1 MLFISLGGFLV
12 RYVENGVREDFGK
25 ITLKGLRVPLCRLDE
40 EDYLEVVLGKK
51 SVKTRARDEISLRDA
66 EGGQVSDDLSVEV
79 LDLSA
84 RAEHCLQRAG
94 IASIGQLCA
103 MNEEELFRIRNMGK
117 KTVEEVKDKLSK
129 LGCGL
134 KEI

>member
-1 MLFISLGGFLV
+1 M

-40 EDYLEVVLGKK
+40 EEYLEVVFGKK
-51 SVKTRARDEISLRDA
+51 SVKARARDEISLRDA
-66 EGGQVSDDLSVEV
+66 EAGQVSDDLSIEV

-84 RAEHCLQRAG
+84 RAEHCLQRVG
-94 IASIGQLCA
+94 VTTIGQLCA

-129 LGCGL
+129 LGWGL
-134 KEI
+134 IEIY

>member
-1 MLFISLGGFLV
+1 M

-40 EDYLEVVLGKK
+40 EEYLEVVFGKK
-51 SVKTRARDEISLRDA
+51 SVKARARDEISLRDA
-66 EGGQVSDDLSVEV
+66 EGGQVSDDLSIEV

-84 RAEHCLQRAG
+84 RAEHCLQRVG
-94 IASIGQLCA
+94 VTTIGQLCA

-129 LGCGL
+129 LGWGL
-134 KEI
+134 IEI

>member
-1 MLFISLGGFLV
+1 M

-40 EDYLEVVLGKK
+40 EEYLEVVFGKK
-51 SVKTRARDEISLRDA
+51 SVKARARDEISLRDA
-66 EGGQVSDDLSVEV
+66 EGGQVSDDLSIEL

-84 RAEHCLQRAG
+84 RAEHCLQRVGVAT
-94 IASIGQLCA
+94 IGQLCA
-103 MNEEELFRIRNMGK
+103 MNEEELFRIRNIGK

-129 LGCGL
+129 LGWGL
-134 KEI
+134 IEI

>member
-1 MLFISLGGFLV
+1 M

-25 ITLKGLRVPLCRLDE
+25 LTLKGLGVPLCRLNE
-40 EDYLEVVLGKK
+40 EEYLEVVFGRK
-51 SVKTRARDEISLRDA
+51 SVKGRARDEISLRDA
-66 EGGQVSDDLSVEV
+66 EGGQVSDDLSIEL

-84 RAEHCLQRAG
+84 RAEHCLQRVGVAT
-94 IASIGQLCA
+94 IGQLCA

-129 LGCGL
+129 LGWGL
-134 KEI
+134 IEI

>member
-1 MLFISLGGFLV
+1 M

-40 EDYLEVVLGKK
+40 EEHLEVVFGKK
-51 SVKTRARDEISLRDA
+51 SVKARARDEISLRDA
-66 EGGQVSDDLSVEV
+66 EAGQVSDDLSIEV

-84 RAEHCLQRAG
+84 RAEHCLQRVG
-94 IASIGQLCA
+94 VTTIGQLCA

-129 LGCGL
+129 LGWGL
-134 KEI
+134 IEIW

>member
-1 MLFISLGGFLV
+1 M

-40 EDYLEVVLGKK
+40 EEYLEVVFGKK
-51 SVKTRARDEISLRDA
+51 SVKARARDEISLRDA
-66 EGGQVSDDLSVEV
+66 EAGQVSDDLSIEV

-84 RAEHCLQRAG
+84 RAEHCLQRVG
-94 IASIGQLCA
+94 VTTIGQLCA
-103 MNEEELFRIRNMGK
+103 MSEEELFRIRNMGK

-129 LGCGL
+129 LGWGL
-134 KEI
+134 IEI

>member
-1 MLFISLGGFLV
+1 M

-40 EDYLEVVLGKK
+40 EEYLEVVFGKK
-51 SVKTRARDEISLRDA
+51 SVKARARDEISLREA
-66 EGGQVSDDLSVEV
+66 EGGQVSDDLSIEV

-84 RAEHCLQRAG
+84 RAEHCLQRVG
-94 IASIGQLCA
+94 VTTIGQLCA
-103 MNEEELFRIRNMGK
+103 MNEEELFRIRNIGK

-129 LGCGL
+129 LGWGL
-134 KEI
+134 IEI